1 MKTEIIKLLKNAE
14 EYVSGQEICEQFG
27 VSRTAVWKVRNQ
39 LKEEGYEI
47 ESVPKKGYRLLN
59 EPDVLSKSELLSR
72 IDTEWAGRTVYYFD
86 ETDST
91 NNDVRRLMS
100 QGAPHG
106 TLAIADKQTA
116 GKGRRGRTWISPAG
130 TNIFMSLGLRPEIP
144 PDKASML
151 TLVMALAVC
160 DAIRET
166 TGSDA
171 KIKWPNDIVINGKK
185 VCGMLTELE
194 AELDCIHS
202 VVVGIGINVNQT
214 QFDPEIAQT
223 ATSLFMESGRKVIRA
238 LLVER
243 VMHYF
248 EKYYAVFMEKGDL
261 SGLKEAYDERLVNL
275 NTGVRVL
282 DPKGEYDGT
291 ARGIDEKGQ
300 LLVERDGEMIKVY
313 AGEVS
318 VRGVY
323 GYV

>member
-1 MKTEIIKLLKNAE
+1 MKTEIIKLLKHTDN
-14 EYVSGQEICEQFG
+14 YVSGQEICEQFG
-27 VSRTAVWKVRNQ
+27 VSRTAVWKVMNQ

-72 IDTEWAGRTVYYFD
+72 VTTEWAGRTVYYFD
-86 ETDST
+86 ETGST
-91 NNDVRRLMS
+91 NNDVRRLMAE
-100 QGAPHG
+100 GAPHG
-106 TLAIADKQTA
+106 TLAVADKQTA

-130 TNIFMSLGLRPEIP
+130 ANIFMSLGLRPEIS

-166 TGSDA
+166 TKSDA
-171 KIKWPNDIVINGKK
+171 RIKWPNDIVINGRK

-214 QFDPEIAQT
+214 QFAPEIAQT

-248 EKYYAVFMEKGDL
+248 EKYYAVFLQKGDL
-261 SGLKEAYDERLVNL
+261 SGLKEAYNERLVNL

-282 DPKGEYDGT
+282 DPKGEYDGI

-300 LLVERDGEMIKVY
+300 LLVEREGRIISVY

>member
-27 VSRTAVWKVRNQ
+27 VSRTAVWKVMNQ

>member
-1 MKTEIIKLLKNAE
+1 MKTEIIKLLKHTDN
-14 EYVSGQEICEQFG
+14 YVSGQEICEQFG
-27 VSRTAVWKVRNQ
+27 VSRTAVWKVMNQ

-72 IDTEWAGRTVYYFD
+72 VTTEWAGRTVYYFD
-86 ETDST
+86 ETGST

-100 QGAPHG
+100 EGAPHG
-106 TLAIADKQTA
+106 TLAVADKQTA

-130 TNIFMSLGLRPEIP
+130 ANIFMSLGLRPEIS

-166 TGSDA
+166 TRTDA
-171 KIKWPNDIVINGKK
+171 KIKWPNDIVVNGKK

-214 QFDPEIAQT
+214 EFASEISQT
-223 ATSLFMESGRKVIRA
+223 ATSLLIESGNKVLRA

-243 VMHYF
+243 VLHYF
-248 EKYYAVFMEKGDL
+248 EKYYAEFMAGEDL
-261 SGLKEAYDERLVNL
+261 SALREAYNERLVNL
-275 NTGVRVL
+275 DKDVRVL
-282 DPKGEYDGT
+282 DPKGEYDGI
-291 ARGIDEKGQ
+291 ARGIDEQGQ
-300 LLVERDGEMIKVY
+300 LLVEKDGETVKVY